1 MFKASFGKRKHIL
14 PKLQQVFIILLGFFL
29 IFIAKID
36 VFALKTTQQSAGKV
50 FAPLL
55 DIMSTPVRA
64 IETMFEGVR
73 TVASLRE
80 EAIRLRA
87 ENQRL
92 KRYQRR
98 AEILEGENR
107 KLRSVLGAVVPLDR
121 RAITARAISAPGS
134 NFTHSILIKHGS
146 KELIQRGDPVVTMN
160 GLIGYVIEVGKEYS
174 WVLLITDVN
183 SKIPVVLSSSSW
195 PGLAIGKNGKFLSLD
210 FLPAEASPQED
221 ELVVTS
227 GHGDVLPSG
236 LPVGRVRIGN
246 GRNFNVL
253 PVVDLRKISY
263 VSILT
268 RTIKSQK
275 DNVKNLE
282 NFFNPIPQEK
292 SGRLFEGFSPKEFFK

>member
-1 MFKASFGKRKHIL
+1 
-14 PKLQQVFIILLGFFL
+14 
-29 IFIAKID
+29 
-36 VFALKTTQQSAGKV
+36 
-50 FAPLL
+50 
-55 DIMSTPVRA
+55 
-64 IETMFEGVR
+64 
-73 TVASLRE
+73 
-80 EAIRLRA
+80 
-87 ENQRL
+87 
-92 KRYQRR
+92 
-98 AEILEGENR
+98 
-107 KLRSVLGAVVPLDR
+107 
-121 RAITARAISAPGS
+121 
-134 NFTHSILIKHGS
+134 
-146 KELIQRGDPVVTMN
+146 MN
-160 GLIGYVIEVGKEYS
+160 GLVGYVIEVGKEYS

-183 SKIPVVLSSSSW
+183 SKIPVVLSSTSW

-210 FLPAEASPQED
+210 FLPAEASPQEG

-246 GRNFNVL
+246 GRNFNIL